1 MKISIEYLRRESVN
15 PGRSVYWISEKG
27 ESVYDW
33 VLNYLKRN
41 KIEHEIDSQISIKFK
56 SQRQRNVFLLKGN
69 RIFPY
74 FEFL

>member
-1 MKISIEYLRRESVN
+1 MKISIEYLKRESVN
-15 PGRSVYWISEKG
+15 SQRSVYWMSEKG

-41 KIEHEIDSQISIKFK
+41 KIKHEIDSQISIKFK
-56 SQRQRNVFLLKGN
+56 SQRQMNVFLLKGN